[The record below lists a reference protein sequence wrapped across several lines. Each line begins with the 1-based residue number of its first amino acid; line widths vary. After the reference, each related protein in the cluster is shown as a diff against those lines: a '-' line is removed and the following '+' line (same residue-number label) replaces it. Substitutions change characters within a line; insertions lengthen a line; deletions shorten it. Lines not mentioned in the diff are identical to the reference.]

1 MAFIHT
7 NFLTGN
13 DTTGNGSTALPY
25 KTMFKALSLAASND
39 TIKVAGGQWT
49 GVTGPFTF
57 TNATGTAT
65 VAGDLRT
72 TFPVNSWFTFEDGQF
87 GFDKFHCRVN
97 NVSYAAGTGLTTI
110 TINQNWPG
118 PTVTVGSVSVLS
130 AYHYNSPSPINGF
143 ETWSTTDIQPAGRTG
158 ITISGGWNSTYTDN
172 SNGWTAGRTTNGAYS
187 LINVTSGL
195 GSWRDNLVFDKF
207 LLCGNIANA
216 SIFYTIG
223 PGTTGPSFAVKRIAT
238 PNCPSIS
245 NSFVQTFTYS
255 APNYI
260 GCGVWNPPGESV
272 TIYATN
278 LVGVSFT
285 NNYTNGGNF
294 CLDAPVSCNVDLWGT
309 MGSTSNQT
317 VQQPFLF
324 GSYSFTS
331 STAIWKMN
339 AKLRYNC
346 FNNVTGGVLTNSI
359 GWSNSTGASTFATNA
374 DFYCNRAQVINQNN
388 NVQSGGIQS
397 LKNVGLTGPFAS
409 NSGIVFGVNGLT
421 QIDFTD
427 SGTTIESK
435 NPCFGSTNGG
445 TAAYKTNTVDP
456 LCSLGKAVQMN
467 LSFTP
472 VNDAEGLK
480 TVDFANNVYYKDPIN
495 NVLRITGTR
504 ISAPSGVTGG
514 FTNYKVL
521 GVLSKPASSAPFT
534 ISLTAKADSGTWDQL
549 AVQYGP
555 QISQTIYS
563 SITLTGEY
571 ATYTLTI
578 DPTAYADW
586 STWIFPLYIG
596 IRSNMP
602 NLFYAE
608 PSPIAYVQSLT
619 IV

>member
-13 DTTGNGSTALPY
+13 DTTGDGSVALPY
-25 KTMFKALSLAASND
+25 KTMFKALGLAASND

-57 TNATGTAT
+57 TQGTGTTT

-72 TFPVNSWFTFEDGQF
+72 TLPVNTFFTFEDGQF

-97 NVSYAAGTGLTTI
+97 AVTYSAGTGLTTV
-110 TINQNWPG
+110 TINSNWPG
-118 PTVTVGSVSVLS
+118 PTVTVGSISILN
-130 AYHYNSPSPINGF
+130 AYHYNSTSSVNGF
-143 ETWSTTDIQPAGRTG
+143 ETWNDTSIQPAGRTG
-158 ITISGGWNSTYTDN
+158 ITISGGWNSDYTSND
-172 SNGWTAGRTTNGAYS
+172 NGWTSMRSNAQCS

-207 LLCGNIANA
+207 LFGQNNA
-216 SIFYTIG
+216 AFSIFYTIG
-223 PGTTGPSFAVKRIAT
+223 PGTTGPSFAVKRLAMA
-238 PNCPSIS
+238 NPSSTS
-245 NSFVQTFTYS
+245 NPFVQTFTYAS
-255 APNYI
+255 ATYI
-260 GCGVWNPPGESV
+260 GCGVWNPPAETMTLYSTMSV
-272 TIYATN
+272 PVN
-278 LVGVSFT
+278 FLS
-285 NNYTNGGNF
+285 NYTNAGNYCF
-294 CLDAPVSCNVDLWGT
+294 DAPTSCNVELWGT
-309 MGSTSNQT
+309 MGSTNNQS

-324 GSYSFTS
+324 GSYSFSS
-331 STAIWKMN
+331 STAIWNMN
-339 AKLRYNC
+339 AKLRYNPLS
-346 FNNVTGGVLTNSI
+346 NLAGGTFTNSI
-359 GWSNSTGASTFATNA
+359 GWSNNAAISTFLSNA
-374 DFYCNRAQVINQNN
+374 DFYCNKSQVIIQNN
-388 NVQSGGIQS
+388 TASFGAIQS
-397 LKNVGLTGPFAS
+397 LKNVGLTGAFAS
-409 NSGIVFGVNGLT
+409 NSGIVFGINGLT
-421 QIDFTD
+421 QIDLTAAG
-427 SGTTIESK
+427 STIESK

-445 TAAYKTNTVDP
+445 TAAFKTNTVDP

-480 TVDFANNVYYKDPIN
+480 TLDFANNIYYKDPIN
-495 NVLRITGTR
+495 NVLKITGTR

-555 QISQTIYS
+555 QITQTIYS
-563 SITLTGEY
+563 SVTLTGEY

-596 IRSNMP
+596 MRSDMP
-602 NLFYAE
+602 NLFFEE
-608 PSPIAYVQSLT
+608 PSPVAYVQSLT
-619 IV
+619 IL